1 MIDFETKSFIE
12 NAFIEV
18 RHILF
23 LIKLNRFIQ
32 EKWLVKK
39 QIKCQLIH
47 YSQIKMAKKTR
58 ILSELLNILTIFK
71 ILLVLICS

>member
-47 YSQIKMAKKTR
+47 YSQIKMAKQQYKIYLQMLITV
-58 ILSELLNILTIFK
+58 FK
-71 ILLVLICS
+71 SKNKDIK